1 MNTRLVLSLIAA
13 VLLSSLG
20 VWRYNATA
28 NSATATKPAI
38 SPLAVKGETLTRLSF
53 PDLNGK
59 PQALAQWHGKVLV
72 INYWATWCVPCR
84 DEMPAFSRLQ
94 QVHAGSGVQFVG
106 LSIDD
111 ADKVREFQKKTPVGY
126 PLLIAEPSAI
136 ALTETLGNAAQG
148 LPFTVVI
155 DRKGQIAATRLG
167 RFKED
172 ELDAVLRGL

>member
-1 MNTRLVLSLIAA
+1 MKIRLALSLIVAA
-13 VLLSSLG
+13 LLTSFAA
-20 VWRYNATA
+20 WRYTAPASTPATTT
-28 NSATATKPAI
+28 TAI
-38 SPLAVKGETLTRLSF
+38 KGEVLTSLSF
-53 PDLNGK
+53 PDLAGK
-59 PQALAQWHGKVLV
+59 PQALAQWQGKVLV

-94 QVHAGSGVQFVG
+94 QKHAGSGVQFVG

-111 ADKVREFQKKTPVGY
+111 PDKVREFQKKTPVVY

-136 ALTETLGNAAQG
+136 ALTEALGNAAQG

-155 DRKGQIAATRLG
+155 DRKGHIAATRLG

-172 ELDAVLRGL
+172 ELDALLRGL